1 MKVKGLE
8 NVKFNLQKFGK
19 DELAKVFALLEDLL
33 KIDCSL
39 ISNINEDLDKQ
50 VIVESIVR
58 IAKYKKI
65 KVLAE
70 MVEKE
75 EEYKVLKELG
85 VDYLQGY
92 FFGRP
97 SPTLLN

>member
-1 MKVKGLE
+1 
-8 NVKFNLQKFGK
+8 
-19 DELAKVFALLEDLL
+19 
-33 KIDCSL
+33 
-39 ISNINEDLDKQ
+39 
-50 VIVESIVR
+50 
-58 IAKYKKI
+58 KKI